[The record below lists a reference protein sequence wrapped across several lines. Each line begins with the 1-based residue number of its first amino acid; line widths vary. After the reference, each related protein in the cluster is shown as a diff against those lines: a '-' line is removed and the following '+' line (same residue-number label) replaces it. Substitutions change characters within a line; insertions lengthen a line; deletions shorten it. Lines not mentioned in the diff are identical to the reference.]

1 LIENPFLIF
10 LTALGCTFVVILI
23 ILGTQSWHGHWTHDH
38 AHGVQKFHD
47 SPTPRVGGL
56 GIILGLLATVAIS
69 YHPTGWALLKPV
81 FLAGMVPFF
90 FGFGEDITKK
100 VSVRDRLLATMVGA
114 GVYIAIT
121 GITLTRLDLPYVD
134 DLMALE
140 WVAICLTIFCVAGMT
155 NATNILD
162 GFNGLA
168 GGVSLIQFFCLV
180 LIAYAHNDIDLVYV
194 GIIFIGVIIGFILLN
209 YPFGKIFLGDAG
221 AYFVGFALAWF
232 AILLPVRHESV
243 SPWASL
249 LICAYPVIEALYS
262 IYRRMIFGGNP
273 GAPDNLHLHSLI
285 KTRLVRRYFKETPA
299 WLKNSLVAPGIW
311 LISLFFGLYAFQFSD
326 KTELLMFAFLLFVI
340 GYHLIYRKLVE
351 LPEYVS

>member
-1 LIENPFLIF
+1 MIDNIFLVF
-10 LTALGCTFVVILI
+10 LTALGCTFTVTLFILW
-23 ILGTQSWHGHWTHDH
+23 TKSWHGHWTNDH
-38 AHGVQKFHD
+38 GQGIQKFHD

-56 GIILGLLATVAIS
+56 GIILGLLATVIIC
-69 YHPTGWALLKPV
+69 YRPTALVLLKPV
-81 FLAGMVPFF
+81 ILAGMVPFF

-114 GVYIAIT
+114 GVYIAMT
-121 GITLTRLDLPYVD
+121 GITLTRFDLPYID
-134 DLMALE
+134 DLMMLE

-155 NATNILD
+155 NAINILD

-168 GGVSLIQFFCLV
+168 SGVSLIQFFCLV
-180 LIAYAHNDIDLVYV
+180 LIAYVHGDLDLVYF
-194 GIIFIGVIIGFILLN
+194 GIIFMGVMIGFILLN

-221 AYFVGFALAWF
+221 AYFIGFALAWF

-262 IYRRMIFGGNP
+262 IYRRVFLGNNP

-285 KTRLVRRYFKETPA
+285 KTRLVRRYCKKTPA
-299 WLKNSLVAPGIW
+299 WLKNALVAPGIW
-311 LISLFFGLYAFQFSD
+311 IVSLFFGLYAFQFSGQ
-326 KTELLMFAFLLFVI
+326 TELLIMAFLLFVI
-340 GYHLIYRKLVE
+340 GYHLTYRKLVE
-351 LPEYVS
+351 LPEYLS